1 MIKPI
6 ILNIGSG
13 NILSLKNIILKKN
26 YELKI
31 SCDERDI
38 EKSTHI
44 FLPGVGS
51 YSDVM
56 KKIGENLDIN
66 FLKKKIL
73 NDKLFFLG
81 ICVGMQIL
89 SDYGYE
95 NGKHNGLSIIEG
107 NVEKIPTND
116 ILPHVGWNSL
126 KTKYKN
132 KILEDINNN
141 TDFYFTHS
149 YSFKLKNDM
158 DEVASTNYG
167 VEFPSIINK
176 DNVYGVQFHPEKS
189 QIAGERLIENFL
201 NLKK

>member
-1 MIKPI
+1 MKPL

-26 YELKI
+26 VELKI
-31 SCDERDI
+31 SCNEKDI
-38 EKSTHI
+38 ESSTHI

-56 KKIGENLDIN
+56 EKIRQNLDIN

-73 NDKLFFLG
+73 KDRLFFLG

-89 SDYGYE
+89 SEHGYE
-95 NGKHNGLSIIEG
+95 NGEHEGLSFIEG
-107 NVEKIPTND
+107 SVEKIPTND

-126 KTKYKN
+126 ETKSKN
-132 KILEDINNN
+132 KILKDISDN

-149 YSFKLKNDM
+149 YYFKLTNSSN
-158 DEVASTNYG
+158 EVASTNYG
-167 VEFPSIINK
+167 IGFPSIINK
-176 DNVYGVQFHPEKS
+176 ENIYGVQFHPEKS
-189 QIAGERLIENFL
+189 QIAGEKLIENFL
-201 NLKK
+201 NLKR

>member
-1 MIKPI
+1 MIRPI

-26 YELKI
+26 SKLKI
-31 SCDERDI
+31 SCNENDI
-38 EKSTHI
+38 ENSTHI

-56 KKIGENLDIN
+56 KKIRQNLDVN

-73 NDKLFFLG
+73 KDKLFFLG

-89 SDYGYE
+89 SSHGNE
-95 NGKHNGLSIIEG
+95 NGKHEGLSIIEG

-132 KILEDINNN
+132 IILNNISDN

-149 YSFKLKNDM
+149 YSYKLTNNS
-158 DEVASTNYG
+158 DEVASTKYG
-167 VEFPSIINK
+167 VEFPSIINR
-176 DNVYGVQFHPEKS
+176 DNIYGVQFHPEKS
-189 QIAGERLIENFL
+189 QIAGEKLIENFL

>member
-1 MIKPI
+1 MIKPL

-26 YELKI
+26 AELKI
-31 SCDERDI
+31 SCSESDI
-38 EKSTHI
+38 ENSTHV

-56 KKIGENLDIN
+56 EKIRQNLDIN

-73 NDKLFFLG
+73 KDRLFFLG

-89 SDYGYE
+89 SNYGNE
-95 NGKHNGLSIIEG
+95 NGEHDGLSLIEG
-107 NVEKIPTND
+107 SVEKISTKN

-126 KTKYKN
+126 EIKSN
-132 KILEDINNN
+132 NQILNGIRNN

-149 YSFKLKNDM
+149 YSFKLKTKSQ
-158 DEVASTNYG
+158 EIASTNYG
-167 VEFPSIINK
+167 VEFPSLINK
-176 DNVYGVQFHPEKS
+176 DNIYGVQFHPEKS
-189 QIAGERLIENFL
+189 QIAGEKLIENFL